1 MPRKSDNVYCT
12 KSPGVYAKLDPG
24 YKVESLCSWK
34 ISRHA
39 AVVINLGILLNL
51 IECQCDRRPATSMT
65 FPDLTDAAG
74 TP

>member
-1 MPRKSDNVYCT
+1 M
-12 KSPGVYAKLDPG
+12 
-24 YKVESLCSWK
+24 ESLCSWK